1 MGNLVRKPFRFFMA
15 VFVLFCAVHA
25 SAQDDRNVVLEK
37 IFAPPAKEEI
47 AEVYESFPKEYS
59 CPEFKIGEEVYSD
72 SEISAST
79 FVYLSDGLRVTG
91 LMARPVAGDKFPLL
105 IANHG
110 GVSGLTEVD
119 RSRIYDSARQGFFVL
134 ASTFRGEAGIAGQ
147 SEGEIG
153 FLKEEVSDVLNLL
166 ECGKKL
172 PQVMPD
178 KIAMLGGSHGG
189 GITLLAIE
197 RTQDLA
203 CAVVLAGPADMFNE
217 ATRKMV
223 RDWIR
228 NPKKVK
234 MWLSIFLKE
243 GLDRISGF
251 LNGISQG
258 KPSIA
263 DARKELLAR
272 SPLYFTEHINCPLL
286 FFYGGLDPLVSVK
299 DAEAMA
305 ERLKKQDKVF
315 EYKIYPTQGH
325 SIMGDDRRATE
336 EIMDAFFYKYVG
348 IGENNGKGVSE

>member
-1 MGNLVRKPFRFFMA
+1 MKNSDKKSLLFTIIFIIVSSAARASVTGEERA
-15 VFVLFCAVHA
+15 VY
-25 SAQDDRNVVLEK
+25 RE
-37 IFAPPAKEEI
+37 IFAPPTETEI
-47 AEVYESFPKEYS
+47 ADVYESFPKEYS
-59 CPEFKIGEEVYSD
+59 CPEFEITEEIYSD
-72 SEISAST
+72 GEISAGI
-79 FVYLSDGLRVTG
+79 FKYLSDGLWVTG

-105 IANHG
+105 IVNHG

-197 RTQDLA
+197 RTDDLA

-217 ATRKMV
+217 ATRMMV

-234 MWLSIFLKE
+234 MWLSIFLEE
-243 GLDRISGF
+243 GLDKISGF

-286 FFYGGLDPLVSVK
+286 FFYGGLDPLVSVE
-299 DAEAMA
+299 DAEALA

-315 EYKIYPTQGH
+315 EYKIYPAQGH
-325 SIMGDDRRATE
+325 SIMGDDRRAAE
-336 EIMDAFFYKYVG
+336 EIMDAFFYKCVG
-348 IGENNGKGVSE
+348 IGEKSENDISK